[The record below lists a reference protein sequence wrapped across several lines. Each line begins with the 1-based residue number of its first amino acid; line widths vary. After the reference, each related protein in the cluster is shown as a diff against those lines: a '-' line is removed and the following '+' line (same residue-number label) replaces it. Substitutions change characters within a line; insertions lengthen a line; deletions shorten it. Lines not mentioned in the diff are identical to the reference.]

1 MMDPSTS
8 RPCRA
13 CAGRG
18 YFPSTIRRYKP
29 LCHVCRGTGI
39 VSVAAVANRSSYIF
53 HYERDVRVADRMLWE
68 AIANAASESRAST
81 LSTS

>member
-1 MMDPSTS
+1 M
-8 RPCRA
+8 
-13 CAGRG
+13 
-18 YFPSTIRRYKP
+18 
-29 LCHVCRGTGI
+29 
-39 VSVAAVANRSSYIF
+39 SVAAVANRSSYIF